1 MAETEQGSVS
11 TTSSQIQAEL
21 SKLRA
26 AHSEAI
32 LEVEEVPEREMY
44 WITVRPRSIA
54 AVLTTL
60 RDDKAL
66 DYKLLTDVTC
76 IDRPETEKR
85 FVVLYNLYSISR
97 KRRLFLRAKV
107 AEGEAVPT
115 VSGVFTSADWAE
127 REVTD
132 LFGVPFEGH
141 PDPRKIM
148 LPDDFEGHP
157 LRKDFPLVGRRPVI
171 LFNNIK
177 DIM

>member
-1 MAETEQGSVS
+1 M
-11 TTSSQIQAEL
+11 
-21 SKLRA
+21 RA
-26 AHSEAI
+26 AHGDAI
-32 LEVEEVPEREMY
+32 LEVEEAPEREMF

-54 AVLTTL
+54 SVLKTL

-66 DYKLLTDVTC
+66 DYKLLSDLTC

-97 KRRLFLRAKV
+97 KRRLFLRVKV

-115 VSGVFTSADWAE
+115 AAGVFTSADWAE
-127 REVTD
+127 REVMD
-132 LFGVPFEGH
+132 LFGVVFEGH

-157 LRKDFPLVGRRPVI
+157 LRKDFPLVGKRPVI
-171 LFNNIK
+171 LFNDIK
-177 DIM
+177 DIR